1 MADSNAPPAL
11 ASDSADDEP
20 HDTAR
25 PLDPLHR
32 SRYTPKHDSLHE
44 IVLGHMLAAGYLYA
58 GLRQADAEDLPRAAA
73 LAVVNQVRTKKQ
85 RLASDPVG
93 LRNYSLAAAWH
104 AVEACLKEYKKAAAR
119 DVSLDDAAAP
129 FDIPTRK
136 SLEEE
141 MEDTDRRDGIEK
153 AVARLHKGMRLNVQ
167 LMREG
172 FTAKEAAQLTGV
184 TVKAVEASR
193 KQALA
198 KLRIALAPYWE
209 DMTGTKHRTQEES

>member
-20 HDTAR
+20 HNTAR

-93 LRNYSLAAAWH
+93 LRNYSLAA
-104 AVEACLKEYKKAAAR
+104 
-119 DVSLDDAAAP
+119 P
-129 FDIPTRK
+129 
-136 SLEEE
+136 
-141 MEDTDRRDGIEK
+141 
-153 AVARLHKGMRLNVQ
+153 GMR
-167 LMREG
+167 
-172 FTAKEAAQLTGV
+172 
-184 TVKAVEASR
+184 
-193 KQALA
+193 
-198 KLRIALAPYWE
+198 
-209 DMTGTKHRTQEES
+209 

>member
-58 GLRQADAEDLPRAAA
+58 GLRPADAEDLPRAAA

>member
-20 HDTAR
+20 HHTAR

-32 SRYTPKHDSLHE
+32 SRYTPEHDSLHE
-44 IVLGHMLAAGYLYA
+44 TVLGHMLTAGYLYA
-58 GLRQADAEDLPRAAA
+58 GLRPADAEDLPRAVA
-73 LAVVNQVRTKKQ
+73 LAVMNQVRAKP
-85 RLASDPVG
+85 RLAADPVY
-93 LRNYSLAAAWH
+93 LKNYSLKAAWH

-129 FDIPTRK
+129 FDVPTRK

-141 MEDTDRRDGIEK
+141 MDDTDRRDGMER
-153 AVARLHKGMRLNVQ
+153 AVADLPAGSRLNYQ

-172 FTAKEAAQLTGV
+172 FTAKQAAELTGV